1 MVSSILIATLFSNNV
16 SAVIIDAEG
25 ETGRGLNDN
34 IASAMDVGSVTGNT
48 FFFDID
54 YADDSPLTA
63 TSDDDNGLDSE
74 MWIFNGIGELIASN
88 DDSDFFSSGNS
99 NVGNDPGSDIYGD
112 YDPFIGGLALNSG
125 VYYVSLS
132 YYSNNLLSSLASNFT
147 STDLFWSGERHTGA
161 TSGDE
166 FEDNET
172 CSDDPSDQCSGA
184 YRLQIRNSFTDYAG
198 QLTIDGWIGADTG
211 GNDVDFYRFEVN
223 SVAQSVPEPSTLAIF
238 ALGMIGLASRRFKKQ
253 S

>member
-16 SAVIIDAEG
+16 SAGIIDAEG

-54 YADDSPLTA
+54 YANDSPVTA

-74 MWIFNGIGELIASN
+74 MWIFNGFGELIASN
-88 DDSDFFSSGNS
+88 DDSDFFSIGNS

-112 YDPFIGGLALNSG
+112 LDPFIGGLALNSG
-125 VYYVSLS
+125 VYYVAISNTLS
-132 YYSNNLLSSLASNFT
+132 ILTNNLT
-147 STDLFWSGERHTGA
+147 STDLFWSGQSHTGA

-166 FEDNET
+166 FEVYQT
-172 CSDDPSDQCSGA
+172 CNDDPNYRWCSGA

-198 QLTIDGWIGADTG
+198 QLTIDGWIGAGTD
-211 GNDVDFYRFEVN
+211 GNDADFYRFEVN
-223 SVAQSVPEPSTLAIF
+223 SVAQDVPEPSTLAIF
-238 ALGMIGLASRRFKKQ
+238 ALGMIGLASRRFKK
-253 S
+253 